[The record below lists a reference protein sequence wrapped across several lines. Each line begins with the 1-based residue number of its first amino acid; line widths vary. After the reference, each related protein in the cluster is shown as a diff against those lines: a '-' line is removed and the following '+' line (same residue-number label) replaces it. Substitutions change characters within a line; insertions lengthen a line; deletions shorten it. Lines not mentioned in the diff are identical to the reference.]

1 MTDLTPITALGGP
14 AARVASFGSVSLTEN
29 TGLALASLAGAA
41 DVAPMGLDLPP
52 VGGAVSAG
60 GYGAFWTGPSQ
71 WMIEAAGRAETDFA
85 AALQAQA
92 PDCVVTEQTD
102 GFVCFEITAPGAG
115 LTGLLQ
121 KLVNLDP
128 KTLGPGRAV
137 RTGLEHMTVF
147 LIRRSDT
154 QLAVIGMRSLAET
167 LWHALSVAA
176 RRLED

>member
-1 MTDLTPITALGGP
+1 MTDSTPITALGGP

-121 KLVNLDP
+121 KLVNLGYLCCSNYP
-128 KTLGPGRAV
+128 AAWRLNLSQQTLPVALTKNAGR
-137 RTGLEHMTVF
+137 
-147 LIRRSDT
+147 
-154 QLAVIGMRSLAET
+154 QLDARHAEI
-167 LWHALSVAA
+167 
-176 RRLED
+176 